1 MPAASSRPELWKFL
15 LTQQKTTIKTNPS
28 PPKKGRR
35 HELLKLW
42 KLILNKKQQ
51 SNPPHPP
58 PQKRWLTWTFIIHCD
73 CEKQT
78 NYSVI
83 EKGRRAADKISLL
96 KIIFKFFVYRWFTK
110 DHLFWCLTA
119 AYPTTTTPPPPPQK
133 KRWEGEREG
142 VIRLLQ

>member
-28 PPKKGRR
+28 PPPPPKKKGRW

-58 PQKRWLTWTFIIHCD
+58 PQKGRWHELLLYTVTARNRPIILSLKKAEGQLIRSACWKSFLNFLFTGGLLRTTCSDAWQQLT
-73 CEKQT
+73 QQQ
-78 NYSVI
+78 
-83 EKGRRAADKISLL
+83 
-96 KIIFKFFVYRWFTK
+96 
-110 DHLFWCLTA
+110 
-119 AYPTTTTPPPPPQK
+119 PPPPHRK
-133 KRWEGEREG
+133 KKVRGRERG
-142 VIRLLQ
+142 CH